1 MIEQTQ
7 PLRNGD
13 LLPKHP
19 STTTAREV
27 VQYLKVWDANDNHQ
41 LSSGQL
47 RGTEVSM
54 LMGGSQMALGH
65 LYLFTIRDNRIYHT
79 RQSVV
84 IDVETDDAP
93 VEV

>member
-13 LLPKHP
+13 KLPSHP
-19 STTTAREV
+19 ASTTAREV
-27 VQYLKVWDANDNHQ
+27 VQYLKVWDADNGHQ
-41 LSSGQL
+41 LTSGQL
-47 RGTEVSM
+47 RGTEISM

-65 LYLFTIRDNRIYHT
+65 LYLFTIRDNHIYHT
-79 RQSVV
+79 RASVV

-93 VEV
+93 AE